1 MEADAPLEE
10 QVAEF
15 ERSGFICLLNALPRE
30 TVAELVD
37 AVEESRATEPE
48 CWDLRGPGS
57 GNGWRELDEKDAG
70 SAGQTVSA
78 SADRAE
84 EIAVAEAG
92 RNQTKEAT
100 LLKFSSAFD
109 AALLCRPMVRL
120 VNRLMGGQMICTGL
134 NAMWRAPVPEPV
146 PDGEPAHHQVPTP
159 PHPRPARPPR
169 RSPHDPRWLAQM
181 WHREA
186 GGTFCEDDRDRVP
199 SAMPSCQCLFYLTD
213 CTPQTHCFSVG
224 TNNHALF
231 PALCDRKPR
240 C

>member
-92 RNQTKEAT
+92 RNQTKEAS
-100 LLKFSSAFD
+100 LASQLNVEIMGMCVAINIAQAF
-109 AALLCRPMVRL
+109 
-120 VNRLMGGQMICTGL
+120 N
-134 NAMWRAPVPEPV
+134 
-146 PDGEPAHHQVPTP
+146 
-159 PHPRPARPPR
+159 
-169 RSPHDPRWLAQM
+169 
-181 WHREA
+181 
-186 GGTFCEDDRDRVP
+186 
-199 SAMPSCQCLFYLTD
+199 
-213 CTPQTHCFSVG
+213 
-224 TNNHALF
+224 
-231 PALCDRKPR
+231 
-240 C
+240 